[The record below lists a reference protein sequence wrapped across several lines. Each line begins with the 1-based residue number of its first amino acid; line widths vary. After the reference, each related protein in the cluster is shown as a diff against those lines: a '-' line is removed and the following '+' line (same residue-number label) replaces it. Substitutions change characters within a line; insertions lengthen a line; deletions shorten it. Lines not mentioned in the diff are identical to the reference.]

1 MISISISIV
10 AKIINIIIT
19 GRLVIV
25 LNSIKKN
32 STCGVSLGHWCYFFL
47 VIIIKITL
55 TFNCSPVVF
64 SGSSTIFC
72 LGHNHH
78 NHFHFLI
85 ALLQIQSKSVNLIFS
100 RWELCKDTVVII
112 HILVMDQT
120 LGNVMV
126 PMKGRYNEEQ
136 GKKCNQCDFISS
148 WTSSLRK
155 HLKTHTGEK
164 SNKCNQCDFASSGKG
179 NLSKHLKTHSGEKA
193 HSCNQC
199 DY

>member
-1 MISISISIV
+1 M
-10 AKIINIIIT
+10 
-19 GRLVIV
+19 V
-25 LNSIKKN
+25 LNSITKN

-126 PMKGRYNEEQ
+126 PMKGHTTKNKERSATNVTLYLLGQAVWGNIWKHTLE
-136 GKKCNQCDFISS
+136 KNQTNA
-148 WTSSLRK
+148 TSVTLH
-155 HLKTHTGEK
+155 HL
-164 SNKCNQCDFASSGKG
+164 
-179 NLSKHLKTHSGEKA
+179 EKA
-193 HSCNQC
+193 IWVSIWKRIVEKRHTIATSVTTHPLG
-199 DY
+199 